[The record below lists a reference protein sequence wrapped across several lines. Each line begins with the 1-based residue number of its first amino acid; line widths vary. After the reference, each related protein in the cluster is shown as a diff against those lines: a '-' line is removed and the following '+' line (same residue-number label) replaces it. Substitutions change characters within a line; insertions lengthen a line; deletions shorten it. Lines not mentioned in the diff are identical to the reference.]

1 MDFGRDV
8 EQQLGIYVEC
18 RGAFANLDPVLDRC
32 VLETAKLAMK
42 CKRLAA
48 RGAIGEAF
56 GACTAPVL
64 GFVSMF
70 GALDARRGAE
80 RRGRSASQSAHVA
93 TASGMH
99 RPSPL
104 RKVRSACCPS
114 ECTAS
119 SAESSRSG

>member
-48 RGAIGEAF
+48 RGGG
-56 GACTAPVL
+56 GAHTERTL
-64 GFVSMF
+64 GFAKACLAYCHVTIPSIGRVF
-70 GALDARRGAE
+70 RRLKLLALCG
-80 RRGRSASQSAHVA
+80 HVA
-93 TASGMH
+93 
-99 RPSPL
+99 L
-104 RKVRSACCPS
+104 RV
-114 ECTAS
+114 
-119 SAESSRSG
+119 ESRDTV